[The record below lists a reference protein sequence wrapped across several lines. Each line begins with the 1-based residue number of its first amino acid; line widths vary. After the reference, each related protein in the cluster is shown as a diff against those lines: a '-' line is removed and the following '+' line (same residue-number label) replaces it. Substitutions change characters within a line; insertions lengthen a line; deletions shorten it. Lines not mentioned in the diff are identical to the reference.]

1 MQTLRSTAS
10 ASAKEAQSGKGK
22 EIADMLVKFQ
32 DTYHVK
38 LALRVL
44 GLMCDGQYRL
54 MQNYLR
60 EQKDNLAS
68 VNVVGEVALFI
79 QNFSHDINSETMDLV
94 HLILQTL
101 IEMCVGNYPNQLVI
115 YNRQIIESLNH
126 IFALDVYDE
135 EAGETRGYTIQ
146 DVNNIKYIAVS
157 LSLESTTIFVSLS
170 LSLSLSLHL
179 SPLFSCYSL

>member
-1 MQTLRSTAS
+1 
-10 ASAKEAQSGKGK
+10 
-22 EIADMLVKFQ
+22 MLLKFQ
-32 DTYHVK
+32 DSYHVK

-79 QNFSHDINSETMDLV
+79 QNFYHGINSETMDLI

-101 IEMCVGNYPNQLVI
+101 VEMCVGNYPNQLVI
-115 YNRQIIESLNH
+115 YNRQIIEALNH
-126 IFALDVYDE
+126 IFGLDVFDQE
-135 EAGETRGYTIQ
+135 QGSSTKGYTIK
-146 DVNNIKYIAVS
+146 DVS
-157 LSLESTTIFVSLS
+157 LKICS
-170 LSLSLSLHL
+170 
-179 SPLFSCYSL
+179 LFSG